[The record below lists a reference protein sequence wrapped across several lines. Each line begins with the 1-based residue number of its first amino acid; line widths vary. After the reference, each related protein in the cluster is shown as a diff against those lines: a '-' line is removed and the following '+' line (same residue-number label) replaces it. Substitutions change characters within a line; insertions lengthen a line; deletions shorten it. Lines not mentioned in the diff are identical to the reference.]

1 MFIKWKFEVTGKY
14 WSYFKGKEGSWQVLV
29 HIRNYL
35 SIIMFAYIYLYRSLK
50 EINEK
55 NLLVQKNKYEDLQ
68 EQYDEINEI
77 LERFRI
83 EYFNKLKKKIFKS
96 NF

>member
-1 MFIKWKFEVTGKY
+1 
-14 WSYFKGKEGSWQVLV
+14 
-29 HIRNYL
+29 
-35 SIIMFAYIYLYRSLK
+35 MFAYIYLYRSLK